1 MRKLVNAV
9 NYNLDIINNSTHE
22 YNYDHLG
29 WTIDFRV
36 PVDGTPPP
44 PHKQPGDI
52 AALVIYSA
60 VFLVGVPGNALVAW
74 VTAFEARRTVNAIW
88 FLNLAVADLL
98 SCLALPVL
106 FANILR
112 DNDWYF
118 SSQAC
123 RVLPSLIL
131 LNMYASIL
139 LLATISADRF
149 LLVFNPIWCQK
160 FRGAGLAWI
169 ACGVAWV
176 AALLLTIPSFMFRQ
190 TYEDR
195 YSKKTICGVH
205 YGEGDTKT
213 EKAVA
218 ILRLIMGFVWPLLTL
233 SICYTFLLLKAWSRK
248 ATRSTKTLKVV
259 VAVVTCFFVLWLP
272 YQVTGT
278 VMAWLPT
285 TSPTFKKVQ
294 RLDSFCV
301 ALAYIN
307 CCVNP
312 IIYVVAGH
320 GFHGRL
326 RRSLPSVIRNA
337 ISEDSVGRDSKT
349 FTRSTMDTMTQKSQA
364 V

>member
-1 MRKLVNAV
+1 M
-9 NYNLDIINNSTHE
+9 YNSTE
-22 YNYDHLG
+22 YDNYDDV
-29 WTIDFRV
+29 TIDPHL
-36 PVDGTPPP
+36 PVDGTPS

-52 AALVIYSA
+52 VALTIYSV
-60 VFLVGVPGNALVAW
+60 VFLVGVPGNALVTW
-74 VTAFEARRTVNAIW
+74 VTAFEARRTINAIW

-106 FANILR
+106 FTSILK
-112 DNDWYF
+112 DNYWYF
-118 SSQAC
+118 SAKAC
-123 RVLPSLIL
+123 KVLPSLIL

-149 LLVFNPIWCQK
+149 LLVFKPIWCQK
-160 FRGAGLAWI
+160 VRGPGLSWM

-176 AALLLTIPSFMFRQ
+176 LALLLTIPSFIFRDI
-190 TYEDR
+190 YVDN
-195 YSKKTICGVH
+195 YSNTVKCVVDYGNGNIKK
-205 YGEGDTKT
+205 ER
-213 EKAVA
+213 AVA

-233 SICYTFLLLKAWSRK
+233 SICYTFLLLKTWSRK

-259 VAVVTCFFVLWLP
+259 VAVVICFFVLWLP

-278 VMAWLPT
+278 MLAWLPP
-285 TSPTFKKVQ
+285 SSSVYKVVKK
-294 RLDSFCV
+294 LDSFCV

-312 IIYVVAGH
+312 IIYVVAGQ

-326 RRSLPSVIRNA
+326 RRSLPSIIRNA

-349 FTRSTMDTMTQKSQA
+349 FTRSTMDTSTHKSQA